1 MDAPEQREG
10 AALHSV
16 ILRNEGSRQG
26 VAEGCGAPRFF
37 ACAQKDRIP
46 ATHATGTSTQKRRLR
61 VVGMGVVITLFLGG
75 CASSPEA
82 ARVRGEP
89 GADPGN
95 HSNPLELLAPAER
108 DDRVY
113 YEIPYDGPAG
123 ASEDTAQS

>member
-26 VAEGCGAPRFF
+26 VADIRGAPKFF
-37 ACAQKDRIP
+37 ACAQNDRMT
-46 ATHATGTSTQKRRLR
+46 ATHAAGTSTQKRQLR
-61 VVGMGVVITLFLGG
+61 VFGMGVVITLFLGG

-95 HSNPLELLAPAER
+95 HGNPPALLEPAER

-113 YEIPYDGPAG
+113 YEIPYDGPAA

>member
-16 ILRNEGSRQG
+16 SLRNEGSRHG
-26 VAEGCGAPRFF
+26 GAPRCF
-37 ACAQKDRIP
+37 ACVQHDRMTAP
-46 ATHATGTSTQKRRLR
+46 HTVGTSTQKRRLR
-61 VVGMGVVITLFLGG
+61 VFGMGVVITLFLGG

-95 HSNPLELLAPAER
+95 HSNPPVLLEPTER
-108 DDRVY
+108 EERVY
-113 YEIPYDGPAG
+113 YEIPYDGPAA
-123 ASEDTAQS
+123 ASEDTSQS